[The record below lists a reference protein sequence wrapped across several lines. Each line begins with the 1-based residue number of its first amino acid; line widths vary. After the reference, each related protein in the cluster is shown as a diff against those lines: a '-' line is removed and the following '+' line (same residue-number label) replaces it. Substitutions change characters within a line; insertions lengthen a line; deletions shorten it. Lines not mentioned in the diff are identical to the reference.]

1 MYNIVLSFITAFAL
15 SYMVMPGIIKIA
27 IDKGLTAQTG
37 ARHVHKKITPSLGG
51 IGIFIGM
58 VFSIILWTPFEL
70 FSGLQYILC
79 SMLLLFIMGV
89 KDDIVEMSA
98 RRKMVGQILA
108 AGILVFKSN
117 ILLTSFYGIFGVEEL
132 PYAVS
137 VALSIFIIIVI
148 INSFNLIDGING
160 LSGSITLLVC
170 GFFGYWFTS
179 VDEAGLAIIAV
190 ATMGSVIAFLRYN
203 FPNADIFMG
212 DTGSLILGLIISVLA
227 IRFIELQT
235 KLPLGHPYHYPSAPA
250 MAVATLILPLFDTL
264 RVFIL
269 RALRGRSPMSPDR
282 NHVHHLL
289 IDSGLS
295 HAQATIILVTVNAIF
310 IGMVVSM
317 QGMGNAFLLITTIG
331 LAIAFM
337 IILQIRVMRKRRLKS
352 KLTDVA

>member
-1 MYNIVLSFITAFAL
+1 MYNIILSFITAFAL

-27 IDKGLTAQTG
+27 RAKNLNAHTG
-37 ARHVHKKITPSLGG
+37 ERHAHLEITPSLGG
-51 IGIFIGM
+51 IGIFVGIL
-58 VFSIILWTPFEL
+58 FSIILWTPFEL
-70 FSGLQYILC
+70 FAGLQYILC
-79 SMLLLFIMGV
+79 GMLLLFVMGV

-98 RRKMVGQILA
+98 RRKMIGQIVA
-108 AGILVFKSN
+108 AGILVFKSGV
-117 ILLTSFYGIFGVEEL
+117 LLTSFYGIFGIEEL
-132 PYAVS
+132 PYFVS
-137 VALSIFIIIVI
+137 VGLSIFIIIVI

-170 GFFGYWFTS
+170 TFFGYWFTS
-179 VDEAGLAIIAV
+179 VDEAGLAIIAF
-190 ATMGSVIAFLRYN
+190 ATVGSVVAFLRYN
-203 FPNADIFMG
+203 FPKADIFMG

-235 KLPLGHPYHYPSAPA
+235 KLPLEHPYRYAAAPA
-250 MAVATLILPLFDTL
+250 TAVATLILPLFDTL

-295 HAQATIILVTVNAIF
+295 HAQATLILFTVNVFF

-317 QGMGNAFLLITTIG
+317 QGMGNAFLLIVIVG

-337 IILQIRVMRKRRLKS
+337 VILQIRVMRKRRLKAS
-352 KLTDVA
+352 